1 MTAQVEGRAPAGVAG
16 RGVVL
21 AGVLRAERRSLALW
35 AASVGAVTAMYT
47 AFYPSIGGAKLGV
60 MMDSMPPA
68 LIEAMGLEA
77 MASAAG
83 YVAATV
89 YTLVGLILALV
100 AAIGAGARLIA
111 GQEEDTTLEL
121 ELGAPVPRARVYAER
136 LAAVWVVAL
145 VLAATATGLL
155 AILSPV
161 MDLGLDLGHL
171 ATVAVGYLLYVGTLG
186 TIAFAVGA
194 ATGRRGVALAVAAG
208 VAVLGYLLAY
218 LGPLAEL
225 DWMQDVSPFGWYT
238 AADPLLTGEG
248 WGGFALLL
256 ALAALVAA
264 LGLARFTRRDLTV

>member
-1 MTAQVEGRAPAGVAG
+1 MSVATRPVAEVAG
-16 RGVVL
+16 PGVVL
-21 AGVLRAERRSLALW
+21 GGVLRAQARATVLWAVSLAGITTL
-35 AASVGAVTAMYT
+35 YT
-47 AFYPSIGGAKLGV
+47 AFYPSIGSAKLDV
-60 MMDSMPPA
+60 MMESMPPA

-89 YTLVGLILALV
+89 FTLVGLILALV
-100 AAIGAGARLIA
+100 AVIGTGARLIA

-121 ELGAPVPRARVYAER
+121 ELGAPVTRGRVYAER
-136 LAAVWVVAL
+136 LAAVWIVAL
-145 VLAATATGLL
+145 ALAATVTGLL
-155 AILSPV
+155 MLLSPA
-161 MDLGLDLGHL
+161 MDLGLDLGNL
-171 ATVAVGYLLYVGTLG
+171 ATVGVGYLLYVGTLG

-194 ATGRRGVALAVAAG
+194 ATGRRGVALGAAAG

-225 DWMQDVSPFGWYT
+225 DWMEDVSPFGWYT
-238 AADPLLTGEG
+238 AADPLITGEG

-256 ALAALVAA
+256 LLAAIVAA